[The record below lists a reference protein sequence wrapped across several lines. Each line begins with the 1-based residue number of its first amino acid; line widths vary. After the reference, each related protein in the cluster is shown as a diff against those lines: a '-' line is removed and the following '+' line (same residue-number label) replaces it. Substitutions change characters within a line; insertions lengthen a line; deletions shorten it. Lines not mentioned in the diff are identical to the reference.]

1 MTLITLAS
9 QNRNLSYSTL
19 IPSLGLES
27 SGDGPSSRI
36 HPNSM
41 RELEDIVI
49 DAMYAGIISAR
60 IDQRRQRLEI
70 ESVMGR
76 DLRGNDEVLS
86 LSHSLSNW

>member
-1 MTLITLAS
+1 
-9 QNRNLSYSTL
+9 
-19 IPSLGLES
+19 
-27 SGDGPSSRI
+27 
-36 HPNSM
+36 M